1 KNSNQASFGN
11 MLIQVT
17 GEKQALDNCLD
28 FFKENG
34 VGIEVMQHG

>member
-1 KNSNQASFGN
+1 